1 MIEFTVKYAT
11 LNCICG
17 FKDTFFSLPEP
28 GDEYFSALYKNLS
41 PYGIALSS
49 ITFEEDA
56 ETLGD
61 ERLVIPLLDGRLK
74 LRLAY
79 AGFDFQFTDWRDGDD
94 LLTANILQALF
105 PILGQMGADVEQGVV
120 QFTYRGF
127 IHLGETDRDVYL
139 RQHLKGQ
146 QDNKQLTPFAF
157 VYQVGLRAG
166 SDAPIVRVHIARSL
180 APNFPTELFVELFW
194 EYPVIGEIAKFT
206 KQAIDDW
213 HQAMAS
219 LDLKLCVTGG
229 EDDASK

>member
-17 FKDTFFSLPEP
+17 FNDTFFSLPEP

-61 ERLVIPLLDGRLK
+61 ERMVIPLLDGRLK

-79 AGFDFQFTDWRDGDD
+79 AGFDFVSTDWQDGDD
-94 LLTANILQALF
+94 LLSANILQAIF
-105 PILGQMGADVEQGVV
+105 PIFKEMGADVEQAVV

-127 IHLGETDRDVYL
+127 VHLHEIDRDVFL

-146 QDNKQLTPFAF
+146 QDNTQLTPFAF
-157 VYQVGLRAG
+157 VYQVALGTG
-166 SDAPIVRVHIARSL
+166 SDSPIVRVHIARSL
-180 APNFPTELFVELFW
+180 APNYLTELFVELLW
-194 EYPVIGEIAKFT
+194 EYPVTGEIAKFT
-206 KQAIDDW
+206 KQAMDDW

>member
-11 LNCICG
+11 LNCVCG

-49 ITFEEDA
+49 ITFEEGA

-79 AGFDFQFTDWRDGDD
+79 AGFDFVFTDWRDGDD
-94 LLTANILQALF
+94 LLSASILQALF
-105 PILGQMGADVEQGVV
+105 PTLKQMGADIEQGVV
-120 QFTYRGF
+120 QFTYRAF
-127 IHLGETDRDVYL
+127 IHLGETDL
-139 RQHLKGQ
+139 NIFLHEHLKGQ
-146 QDNKQLTPFAF
+146 QSNTQLTPFAF
-157 VYQVGLRAG
+157 VYQVGLRTG
-166 SDAPIVRVHIARSL
+166 PDAPIVRVHIARSQV
-180 APNFPTELFVELFW
+180 PNYPTELFTEVFW

-219 LDLKLCVTGG
+219 LGLKLCVTGG